1 MSKKSPSKKDLK
13 LALKH
18 LEKEVEWSLDDIDRD
33 TKSLVERLLVKRI
46 ARLSDKAAVFID
58 LYKESLDV

>member
-1 MSKKSPSKKDLK
+1 MSKKSPSKIDLK

-46 ARLSDKAAVFID
+46 ARLADKAAVFID